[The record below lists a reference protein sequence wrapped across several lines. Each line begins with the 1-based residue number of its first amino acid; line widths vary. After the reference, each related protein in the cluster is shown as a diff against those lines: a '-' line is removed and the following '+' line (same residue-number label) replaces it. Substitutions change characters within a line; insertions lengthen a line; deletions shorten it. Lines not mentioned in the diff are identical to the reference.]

1 MKVVHGLRCQAKKV
15 ACIRWPRV
23 NRRAAVRTHH
33 RHFANGINVSPTCL
47 RMPKVRNYSRDTWR
61 LLAAFTRIA
70 SISTLHVKDS
80 NNSPK
85 MLKLSKWCVPSTSKY
100 FENMCEMKQNWTSIS
115 ASFRFLRKSQLSISE
130 DLRSRIKTGLTSDA
144 KLDPHIFDHMQ
155 QDIVRIINGTT
166 YPNFLQSDLYIQHI
180 YNAEQSAAMHSAS
193 TTSSSGS
200 CSAPNLPRSSTLPT
214 LHEDT
219 ELSISDSM
227 GQMAGSS
234 GEKPHVRLT
243 KNLLLATQERRLE
256 LRPQG

>member
-1 MKVVHGLRCQAKKV
+1 
-15 ACIRWPRV
+15 
-23 NRRAAVRTHH
+23 
-33 RHFANGINVSPTCL
+33 
-47 RMPKVRNYSRDTWR
+47 
-61 LLAAFTRIA
+61 
-70 SISTLHVKDS
+70 
-80 NNSPK
+80 

-100 FENMCEMKQNWTSIS
+100 ISKILSICVQMKQSLTAIS
-115 ASFRFLRKSQLSISE
+115 SPSRFLRKSQLSISE

-144 KLDPHIFDHMQ
+144 KLDPHIFDHIQ
-155 QDIVRIINGTT
+155 QEIVRIINDTT
-166 YPNFLQSDLYIQHI
+166 YPNFLQSELYIQHI
-180 YNAEQSAAMHSAS
+180 YNAEQNAAMHSAS

-200 CSAPNLPRSSTLPT
+200 CSAPNVPRSSTLPT

-227 GQMAGSS
+227 GQVAGSS

>member
-1 MKVVHGLRCQAKKV
+1 MWK
-15 ACIRWPRV
+15 
-23 NRRAAVRTHH
+23 
-33 RHFANGINVSPTCL
+33 
-47 RMPKVRNYSRDTWR
+47 
-61 LLAAFTRIA
+61 LLAGFTRIA
-70 SISTLHVKDS
+70 SISTLRVKGS

-100 FENMCEMKQNWTSIS
+100 IEGFAFERNKSVTSIS
-115 ASFRFLRKSQLSISE
+115 VAFRFLRKSQLSISE

-155 QDIVRIINGTT
+155 QDIVRIINDTT
-166 YPNFLQSDLYIQHI
+166 YPNFLQSDPYIQHI

-200 CSAPNLPRSSTLPT
+200 CSAPNVQRSSTLPT

-227 GQMAGSS
+227 GQVAGSS
-234 GEKPHVRLT
+234 GDKPHARLT

-256 LRPQG
+256 LRPPG